1 MADKKHDDKPA
12 ETPKPAA
19 GKGHGPAPKDAGA
32 EKPAAKNP
40 SPTADDGGPPAG
52 NRDDAMEKSLG
63 VRDADMGES
72 GASRKDGSK
81 PAATDKTVP
90 ARATGKAPAK
100 AAPALPGDGDVEW
113 EGTIGGDPL
122 HGLPFRF
129 RAGTN
134 EAEAKA
140 AYLRHKGVRNTT
152 GKVSVRRVA
161 DGE

>member
-72 GASRKDGSK
+72 GASRKTGAK
-81 PAATDKTVP
+81 PAADKP
-90 ARATGKAPAK
+90 GRATGKAPAK

-129 RAGTN
+129 KAGAN

-140 AYLRHKGVRNTT
+140 AYLRLKGVRNTT
-152 GKVSVRRVA
+152 GKVSVRRLE
-161 DGE
+161 DEG